1 MEKDTLHQKL
11 DMAITG
17 FPVGCKVCN
26 HRVGSV
32 GLVCGEPVLDLS
44 SQRIFIP
51 VMIDDRKFYEDADQ
65 LFVIKTV
72 KKGVSRHS

>member
-32 GLVCGEPVLDLS
+32 GVVCGEPILDLS

-51 VMIDDRKFYEDADQ
+51 VTYEKEHLEDSEMIFT
-65 LFVIKTV
+65 VKTV
-72 KKGVSRHS
+72 KKGIHRNT